1 MYLGDTILV
10 QYVLYAAECWALRSS
25 DRSSLERTDK
35 AMIRWICGL
44 KAKYIFS
51 TASLYE
57 KLGIQDV
64 STLPSQHRIRWAGH
78 VHRSTS
84 WTSQGQTIV
93 VEDSIDKR
101 ASQKDLEQ
109 FHKRRSDCMESIN
122 GHGCSLLLTAMLG
135 GRE

>member
-1 MYLGDTILV
+1 
-10 QYVLYAAECWALRSS
+10 
-25 DRSSLERTDK
+25 
-35 AMIRWICGL
+35 MIRWICGL

-93 VEDSIDKR
+93 VEDSIDRGRPRKTWNN
-101 ASQKDLEQ
+101 STKED
-109 FHKRRSDCMESIN
+109 
-122 GHGCSLLLTAMLG
+122 LTAWNLSMDMAAHCC
-135 GRE
+135 